1 MEWNRRRFFFSRNS
15 PHDFFFRSSNF
26 PIFFATFLW
35 LIVLIELIC
44 PHFFVGTRLP
54 PDISHRYV
62 SRVTVQRYKCFFCFS
77 SHFFVFVVAG
87 AWRLRYFPLFILQ
100 SSERDRSWEFTLA
113 VECSEGIFYGCA
125 RSVARQ
131 KNKWRCSAMALPQS
145 SIDRPH
151 SQSTT
156 NKYTNVRKHNR
167 FIAIDYLRS
176 KYTSCPMPIPL
187 QCSVANQA
195 MLSIACN
202 VQ

>member
-1 MEWNRRRFFFSRNS
+1 MNLELINIVRPTTSWNGIADVFFFSKLTARFLFS
-15 PHDFFFRSSNF
+15 LIEFPHF
-26 PIFFATFLW
+26 FFATFLW

-131 KNKWRCSAMALPQS
+131 KNK
-145 SIDRPH
+145 
-151 SQSTT
+151 
-156 NKYTNVRKHNR
+156 
-167 FIAIDYLRS
+167 
-176 KYTSCPMPIPL
+176 
-187 QCSVANQA
+187 
-195 MLSIACN
+195 
-202 VQ
+202 